1 MDTGNALIIAID
13 GPAASG
19 KSTVAL
25 SLARRLGLA
34 LVDSGSMYRAVTLL
48 AIEQRAAIDDADA
61 LRSLARSVSADFK
74 LELPDEG
81 PPYVLLG
88 ERDVTREIRLPEVG
102 EAVSPVSRVGSVRE
116 EMVMLQRS
124 LVGGRGAV
132 VEGRDIGTIVF
143 PDAPLK
149 VFLEALPEERARR
162 RFLEFNEKGVPATE
176 LEVRRE
182 IAMRDSIDSTRE
194 LSPLA
199 AADDA
204 FLLDTTE
211 MTVEQVVDAVVGE
224 LGRRRLV

>member
-1 MDTGNALIIAID
+1 MDTGDELIIAID

-25 SLARRLGLA
+25 ALARRLGLA

-48 AIEQRAAIDDADA
+48 AIEQGAAIDDADA
-61 LRSLARSVSADFK
+61 LRALARSVSADFK

-81 PPYVLLG
+81 PPSVLLG

-102 EAVSPVSRVGSVRE
+102 EAVSPVSRAGSVRE

-149 VFLEALPEERARR
+149 VFLEAVPEERARR
-162 RFLEFNEKGVPATE
+162 RFLEFSEKGVPATE

-199 AADDA
+199 AAADA

-211 MTVEQVVDAVVGE
+211 MTVEQVVDAVVDE
-224 LGRRRLV
+224 LGRRRLI